1 MVRFNIPWTYSTLL
15 GTRIDNPFLLC
26 SIEDDV
32 MTLSHLGHSEKQF
45 RVPVYYCNNKHRSR
59 NSPINHDEDYQYF
72 LLSKDL
78 CPFDTNQE
86 VTFRYLGDDGLSERR
101 FTIAVE
107 DDVREMNYGDILMY
121 HRNRYNVSNRKR
133 LDDNFEEQHF
143 AVTREWWNN
152 SASRYIYKDIAF
164 FDKEHYVIFENA
176 PAGTEATVKE
186 MQQEYFK

>member
-1 MVRFNIPWTYSTLL
+1 MQKRQIVLSPHRLKTIDKTAGTSKQVSLVEFDSSNIYIEYESSLSNIEGMVRFNIPWTYSTLL

-107 DDVREMNYGDILMY
+107 DDVREMN
-121 HRNRYNVSNRKR
+121 
-133 LDDNFEEQHF
+133 
-143 AVTREWWNN
+143 
-152 SASRYIYKDIAF
+152 
-164 FDKEHYVIFENA
+164 
-176 PAGTEATVKE
+176 
-186 MQQEYFK
+186 